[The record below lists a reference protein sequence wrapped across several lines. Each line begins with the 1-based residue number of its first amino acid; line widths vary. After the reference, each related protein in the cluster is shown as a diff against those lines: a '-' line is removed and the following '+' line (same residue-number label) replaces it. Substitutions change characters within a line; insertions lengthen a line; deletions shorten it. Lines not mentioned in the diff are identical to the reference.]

1 MAYRFLSRLRHV
13 ATRMNQFN
21 SEAIAITRGA
31 FTYTTTGCRQLRK
44 PQELSP
50 GGAITRIEVQDWG
63 IDVED
68 YQVNGVAVEPRE
80 GDRIVDSLGHGYLVS
95 AIGGTDG
102 EVYTYTTSDRDRY
115 LVHSLRVSD

>member
-68 YQVNGVAVEPRE
+68 YRVNGEAVDPRE
-80 GDRIVDSLGHGYLVS
+80 GDRIVDSLGHGYRV
-95 AIGGTDG
+95 AAVGD

-115 LVHSLRVSD
+115 LVHSLRVAD